1 MAPNRWPNIAER
13 LFPSKSKHMLYFR
26 NKNKSLYNNCYQKDN
41 YETHWSESNLLSVP
55 SVPTPLYLN
64 RSTRMGNTNQI
75 QRKIGLKSG
84 NQIKLSMALSEGSVS
99 EQIDWKGFWNT
110 IIINWLQDFK
120 IEKTLYPFSDT
131 IDSQNINC
139 INKSKINFKYNVI
152 YHKMTIDF
160 KWTAFQLQ
168 NRGIPFKQFIELQLK
183 LIQKPL
189 IHCKQ
194 QKHLIKIQNNK

>member
-189 IHCKQ
+189 IHSKQ
-194 QKHLIKIQNNK
+194 QNI